1 MSRETLEH
9 LNTHT
14 LIGNTDHR
22 GTAWHYRAD
31 LQGAEPNHYSGPIPV
46 EDVRH
51 RLFTWQAVSRRIGV
65 ELPADITTMTH
76 LDSNGTPMRWAQIAD
91 KQAICRDDN
100 HHVMGIFAPSYAMH
114 QYDEWL
120 LTTVANIL
128 DADVSI
134 SSAGLLKNGAIAW
147 VEVSVPESITTP
159 EGVEFRPNLLAT
171 TSFDGSI
178 ATTFKRTVT
187 DVVCDN
193 TREAALAERGQAFK
207 VKHSR
212 YSTAKLAPAREALAM
227 VHHIAYDFAAE
238 IARLCAT
245 TVTDRQWH
253 AFLDA
258 HVPLQRASGAALT
271 PRAAGAAEKKRDELS
286 RLYKHD
292 QRVAPWA
299 GTAHGVLQAVNT
311 WEHHEGSVRAST
323 RPERNMLRTVTG
335 EWGRIDREA
344 HAALEAVLS

>member
-31 LQGAEPNHYSGPIPV
+31 LQGTEPNHYSGPIPV

-65 ELPADITTMTH
+65 ELPADITTVTH

-128 DADVSI
+128 DAEGFRAAEI
-134 SSAGLLKNGAIAW
+134 LKA
-147 VEVSVPESITTP
+147 
-159 EGVEFRPNLLAT
+159 EGEKQAVILA
-171 TSFDGSI
+171 
-178 ATTFKRTVT
+178 AEAR
-187 DVVCDN
+187 
-193 TREAALAERGQAFK
+193 REAAFRDAEARERAAEAEAKATNMVSEAIAGGDIQAINYFVAQK
-207 VKHSR
+207 YIEALKEFANGPNQKTIFMPLEASSVIASIGGI
-212 YSTAKLAPAREALAM
+212 TEIAREAFGRGA
-227 VHHIAYDFAAE
+227 
-238 IARLCAT
+238 
-245 TVTDRQWH
+245 
-253 AFLDA
+253 
-258 HVPLQRASGAALT
+258 QRPDGD
-271 PRAAGAAEKKRDELS
+271 G
-286 RLYKHD
+286 
-292 QRVAPWA
+292 
-299 GTAHGVLQAVNT
+299 
-311 WEHHEGSVRAST
+311 
-323 RPERNMLRTVTG
+323 
-335 EWGRIDREA
+335 
-344 HAALEAVLS
+344 